1 MENQTLLVFAFL
13 VSGIGISTIIGFI
26 ANLWLKSIT
35 HEKDI
40 KRLEDEVREVK
51 EIEKQDFNEL
61 KKKNENIVYAIAR
74 LENLP
79 EDVKLIQHDIKSI
92 LQLIRK

>member
-1 MENQTLLVFAFL
+1 MDNNLMLMAFL
-13 VSGIGISTIIGFI
+13 ISGIGISTIIGFI

-40 KRLEDEVREVK
+40 KRLEDEVEKVK
-51 EIEKQDFNEL
+51 EIEKADFNEL
-61 KKKNENIVYAIAR
+61 KKKNENIMYAIAK

-79 EDVKLIQHDIKSI
+79 EDVKLIQSDIKSI